1 MIKNIAYYPSQCAQN
16 APPVMQAFV
25 HGCQRN
31 GIAVHE
37 NSMTADAAVIWSVL
51 WNGRMKANQVVYEHY
66 RSQGKP
72 VICIDIGALH
82 RGRTWKIAINN
93 INAQGY
99 YGHIEN
105 LDADRPAKLGI
116 NLSIPQSLRPAILI
130 AAQHPRSLQV
140 QHVDQ
145 VQWFAGIL
153 SQLPNDLPVVL
164 RPHPRGKIDLGQ
176 LKGKVTVQQCHP
188 VTNTYDNFDI
198 DYNYHTVIN
207 YNSGAGIQ
215 AALAGTNIIV
225 DSTSL
230 AYPLSKG
237 ADRQQWLIEICHTE
251 YVVDEI
257 AQALWLKRI
266 GHKLV

>member
-1 MIKNIAYYPSQCAQN
+1 
-16 APPVMQAFV
+16 MQAFV
-25 HGCQRN
+25 RGCERN

-37 NSMTADAAVIWSVL
+37 NSMVADAAVIWSVL
-51 WNGRMKANQVVYEHY
+51 WNGRMKANQAVYEHY
-66 RSQGKP
+66 RKQGKP

-93 INAQGY
+93 ITAEGY
-99 YGHIEN
+99 YGHTQD

-116 NLSIPQSLRPAILI
+116 NFSRPHAPRPAILI

-140 QHVDQ
+140 QNIDQ
-145 VQWFAGIL
+145 TAWFASVLG
-153 SQLPNDLPVVL
+153 QLPTDLPVVL
-164 RPHPRGKIDLGQ
+164 RPHPRGKIDLGS
-176 LKGKVTVQQCHP
+176 LANRVTVQQCKP
-188 VTNTYDNFDI
+188 VPNTYDNFDI

-215 AALAGTNIIV
+215 AALAGANVRV

-230 AYPLSKG
+230 AHSLTTGTDS
-237 ADRQQWLIEICHTE
+237 QQWLIEICHTE
-251 YVVDEI
+251 YLIEEI

-266 GHKLV
+266 GHKLA